1 VRALEETGGISLTG
15 GAKIIM
21 MTSVDDMKEM
31 IGCFED
37 FSDAYLVKPVSL
49 VSLLR
54 HLKSYQLAV

>member
-1 VRALEETGGISLTG
+1 ML
-15 GAKIIM
+15 
-21 MTSVDDMKEM
+21 TSVEDMKEM

-37 FSDAYLVKPVSL
+37 FSDAYLIKPVSL